1 MRYYRLFITYQS
13 GSKHLACLKLRV
25 RGERERERKESLFD
39 IDHDIHILR
48 RTMKVHICA
57 VRYYFIDKDLL

>member
-1 MRYYRLFITYQS
+1 MRER
-13 GSKHLACLKLRV
+13 
-25 RGERERERKESLFD
+25 ERERERKESLFD